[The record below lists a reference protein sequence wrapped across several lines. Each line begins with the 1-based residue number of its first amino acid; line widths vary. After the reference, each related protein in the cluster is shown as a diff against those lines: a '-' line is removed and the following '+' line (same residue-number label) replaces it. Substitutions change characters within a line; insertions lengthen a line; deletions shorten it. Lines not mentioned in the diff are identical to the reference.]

1 MLEVAPIEADQ
12 LSPHRKGSEAGF
24 ASQGL
29 WVREMDLQ
37 LLPGFSQCCLT
48 LCLGFKS
55 LCTVDIPPSPAD
67 SYPFPH

>member
-12 LSPHRKGSEAGF
+12 LSPCGKGSEAGF

-37 LLPGFSQCCLT
+37 LLPGFHSAVLKVVCKEGRIT
-48 LCLGFKS
+48 
-55 LCTVDIPPSPAD
+55 
-67 SYPFPH
+67 FPRKEESWLFREIGLH